1 MKKQLFAILL
11 VAALAHPTSV
21 DYNGNPIN
29 RSGGITITPQ
39 TSSAMLASYT
49 QSINTAGLLDA
60 TFGVGGIVNTPL
72 GGAGSANALVVQP
85 DGKLVAVG
93 AINPG
98 VPNFYLVRYNSN
110 GSLDSSFGVG
120 GIVSTPNTSNSYA
133 AVLQP
138 DGKIVAAGNKN
149 GVNQSCLVRYNA
161 DGSLDRSFGL
171 AGTGI
176 VTTPGTNSAYSVLLQ
191 PDGKI
196 IALGQGGGGIF
207 TLARYISNGSLDLS
221 FGLAG
226 TGIVS
231 TDVVHPAGS
240 QIQAAVLQPDGKIV
254 AIGGG
259 DTFTLVRY
267 NSDGAVDNT
276 FGLAA
281 NNNVV
286 TTPNTSNAYG
296 AVLQPDRKI
305 VVVGDYNDGGRSVF
319 CLVRYNSDGS
329 IDTTFGSN
337 GTGIVTTPNTT
348 TALAGVLQPD
358 EKILAAGDSGRVACY
373 LSNGSLDRTFGSD
386 GTGIVTTANL
396 GPTKAIALQ
405 SDNKIVIAGQTSG
418 AGDGF
423 SVVRYINPFTLA
435 SFIASYGS
443 VGLL

>member
-1 MKKQLFAILL
+1 MKKQLFGVLL
-11 VAALAHPTSV
+11 VVTSTCPMAI
-21 DYNGNPIN
+21 DYNGNPIK
-29 RSGGITITPQ
+29 RGGGIIITPQ
-39 TSSAMLASYT
+39 TSSALIASYT
-49 QSINTAGLLDA
+49 QTINTAGLLDA
-60 TFGVGGIVNTPL
+60 TFGVGGIVNTAL
-72 GGAGSANALVVQP
+72 GGGGSAHALLVQP
-85 DGKLVAVG
+85 DGKIVAVG
-93 AINPG
+93 TINPG
-98 VPNFYLVRYNSN
+98 VPNFYLVRYNTN

-120 GIVSTPNTSNSYA
+120 GIVSTSNTSNGYA
-133 AVLQP
+133 AVLQS
-138 DGKIVAAGNKN
+138 DGKIVAAGDKN
-149 GVNQSCLVRYNA
+149 GVNQFCIVRYNTN
-161 DGSLDRSFGL
+161 GSVDTTFNG
-171 AGTGI
+171 GVPI
-176 VTTPGTNSAYSVLLQ
+176 NTPGTNSAYSVLLQ

-231 TDVVHPAGS
+231 TDVVRPAGS